1 VKVIEYIKSLFTK
14 PHYQFNFIDGIVMV
28 LIVMAVVGL
37 CLSVLY
43 LYTHIQL
50 KIIKRRAIKKA
61 KEKKDGDIR

>member
-1 VKVIEYIKSLFTK
+1 MFEYIKSLFTK

-28 LIVMAVVGL
+28 LIIMGVLGL
-37 CLSVLY
+37 CLGVLY

-50 KIIKRRAIKKA
+50 KIIKRKGIKKS

>member
-1 VKVIEYIKSLFTK
+1 MFEYIKSLFTK

-28 LIVMAVVGL
+28 LIIMGVSGL
-37 CLSVLY
+37 CLGVLY
-43 LYTHIQL
+43 LYIHIQM

>member
-1 VKVIEYIKSLFTK
+1 MFEYIKSLFTK

-28 LIVMAVVGL
+28 LIIMGVLGL
-37 CLSVLY
+37 CLGVLY

-50 KIIKRRAIKKA
+50 KIIKRKAIKKS